1 MFRAIGFVIVIYAL
15 TQMLA
20 GAVTAFENAIIEVF
34 GAFEAAAVQS
44 QRQFES
50 ID

>member
-1 MFRAIGFVIVIYAL
+1 MFRAIGFVIVLYAISHL
-15 TQMLA
+15 LGNA
-20 GAVTAFENAIIEVF
+20 FVAFENAIVQTF